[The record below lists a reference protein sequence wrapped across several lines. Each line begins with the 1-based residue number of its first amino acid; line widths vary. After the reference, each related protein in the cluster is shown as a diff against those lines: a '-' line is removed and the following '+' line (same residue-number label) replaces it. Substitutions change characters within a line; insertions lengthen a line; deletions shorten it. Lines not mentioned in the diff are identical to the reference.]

1 MTSCGLVF
9 YTAVMDANKIIDSF
23 GGTRAVAQIFEIT
36 DGAVSQW
43 RTNGIPKAS
52 LMVLELLR
60 PDLFDVIGV
69 VVQEAPNYEI
79 SNVGD
84 E

>member
-1 MTSCGLVF
+1 MTRNGLVF
-9 YTAVMDANKIIDSF
+9 YAAAMDSNKIIDSF

-60 PDLFDVIGV
+60 PDLFD
-69 VVQEAPNYEI
+69 QPKKA
-79 SNVGD
+79 D
-84 E
+84 

>member
-1 MTSCGLVF
+1 
-9 YTAVMDANKIIDSF
+9 MDANKIIDSF

-60 PDLFDVIGV
+60 PDLFDQPKDMAEKREHSTHVPGRTG
-69 VVQEAPNYEI
+69 E
-79 SNVGD
+79 
-84 E
+84 

>member
-1 MTSCGLVF
+1 
-9 YTAVMDANKIIDSF
+9 MDANKIIDSF

-43 RTNGIPKAS
+43 RTNGIPKAN

-60 PDLFDVIGV
+60 PDLFDQPKKAALHGR
-69 VVQEAPNYEI
+69 EARALDPR
-79 SNVGD
+79 SAV
-84 E
+84 

>member
-1 MTSCGLVF
+1 
-9 YTAVMDANKIIDSF
+9 MDANKIIDSF

-60 PDLFDVIGV
+60 PDLFD
-69 VVQEAPNYEI
+69 QPKKAARA
-79 SNVGD
+79 SNQAIRRHCLANG
-84 E
+84 